1 LTSPAF
7 SGDYIETPKDW
18 PKKSPYL
25 PIPPKRQERKM
36 CKIFEKGAKKLL
48 SSKRTRGETSH
59 KEAATKS
66 HLMHF

>member
-1 LTSPAF
+1 LTFPAF

-48 SSKRTRGETSH
+48 SSKRTR
-59 KEAATKS
+59 
-66 HLMHF
+66 